1 VTTPVRPRRL
11 RVPDDAGQR
20 RARRAR
26 IAELANVQDGVISRR
41 QLYAAGLTRWQI
53 TAELRAAR
61 WRAHGRQTIAV
72 HTGELIGRAPY
83 WRAAFEAGPR
93 AAIDGVSA
101 LCLAGLQGWETIAIR
116 VSVPRGARVPR
127 LRDAVVRQTRRL
139 RADDVVPVGVP
150 RVRVDVAAIRAAL
163 WATSDRQA
171 ATLLAMT
178 VQQRLATAE
187 AVGAALLQVRRDK
200 RRRLLEAIV
209 LDLLGGAHSMGEI
222 DFARECRR
230 RGLPAPTRQVVRKTA
245 TGKVYLDVRW
255 DDFRV
260 VVEVDGAQ
268 HLLVEQHI
276 PDALRQNRVAI
287 AGDTVLRL
295 PVLGLRVAPDEFFAQ
310 IAAALTAAGWSA
322 AA

>member
-1 VTTPVRPRRL
+1 M
-11 RVPDDAGQR
+11 PDDAGQR
-20 RARRAR
+20 RARRTR
-26 IAELANVQDGVISRR
+26 VAELANVQDGVISRR

-101 LCLAGLQGWETIAIR
+101 LCLAGLQGSETIAIR

>member
-1 VTTPVRPRRL
+1 MA
-11 RVPDDAGQR
+11 DDASQR

-26 IAELANVQDGVISRR
+26 VAELANAQDGVVSRR

-61 WRAHGRQTIAV
+61 WRAHGRQAIAV
-72 HTGELIGRAPY
+72 HTGELTGRAPY
-83 WRAAFEAGPR
+83 WRAVMETGPR
-93 AAIDGVSA
+93 AAVDGVSA
-101 LCLAGLQGWETIAIR
+101 LCLAGLQGWETDAIR
-116 VSVPRGARVPR
+116 ISVPRGARVPR
-127 LRDAVVRQTRRL
+127 LRDAVVRQTRRW
-139 RADDVVPVGVP
+139 RAEDVVPVGVP
-150 RVRVDVAAIRAAL
+150 RVRADVAAIHAAL
-163 WATSDRQA
+163 WAGSDRQA

-200 RRRLLEAIV
+200 RRRLLETVV

-230 RGLPAPTRQVVRKTA
+230 RGLPPPSRQVVRKAA

-255 DDFRV
+255 DDLRV

-276 PDALRQNRVAI
+276 PDALRQNRVAL

-310 IAAALTAAGWSA
+310 IVAALTAAGWSA

>member
-1 VTTPVRPRRL
+1 
-11 RVPDDAGQR
+11 VPDDARQR

-26 IAELANVQDGVISRR
+26 VAELANAQDGVISRR
-41 QLYAAGLTRWQI
+41 QLYAAALTRWQI

-72 HTGELIGRAPY
+72 HSGDLTGRAPY
-83 WRAAFEAGPR
+83 WRAVFETGPR
-93 AAIDGVSA
+93 AVIDGVSA
-101 LCLAGLQGWETIAIR
+101 LSLAGLQGWETAAIR

-127 LRDAVVRQTRRL
+127 LRDAVVRQTRRW
-139 RADDVVPVGVP
+139 RAEDVVPVGVP
-150 RVRVDVAAIRAAL
+150 RVRVDVAAIHAAL
-163 WATSDRQA
+163 WAGSDRQA
-171 ATLLAMT
+171 TTLLAMA
-178 VQQRLATAE
+178 VQQRLVTAE

-200 RRRLLEAIV
+200 RRRLLEAVV

-222 DFARECRR
+222 DFACECRR
-230 RGLPAPTRQVVRKTA
+230 RGLPEPSRQVVRRA
-245 TGKVYLDVRW
+245 GTGNIYLDVRW
-255 DDFRV
+255 DHLRV

-276 PDALRQNRVAI
+276 PDALRQNRVAL

-310 IAAALTAAGWSA
+310 IAAALIAAGWSA

>member
-1 VTTPVRPRRL
+1 M
-11 RVPDDAGQR
+11 
-20 RARRAR
+20 
-26 IAELANVQDGVISRR
+26 AELANAQDGVVSRR
-41 QLYAAGLTRWQI
+41 QLYAASLTRWQI
-53 TAELRAAR
+53 AAELRAAR

-72 HTGELIGRAPY
+72 HTGDLTGRAPY
-83 WRAAFEAGPR
+83 WRAVFETGPR
-93 AAIDGVSA
+93 AVIDGVSA
-101 LCLAGLQGWETIAIR
+101 LSLAGLQGWETVAIR

-127 LRDAVVRQTRRL
+127 LRDAVVRQTRRW
-139 RADDVVPVGVP
+139 RAEDVVPAGVP
-150 RVRVDVAAIRAAL
+150 RVRVDVAAIHAAL
-163 WATSDRQA
+163 WAGSDRQA
-171 ATLLAMT
+171 TTLLAMT
-178 VQQRLATAE
+178 VQQRLVTAE

-200 RRRLLEAIV
+200 RRRLLETVV

-230 RGLPAPTRQVVRKTA
+230 RGLPAPSRQVVRQAA

-255 DDFRV
+255 DDLRV

-276 PDALRQNRVAI
+276 PDALRQNRVAL

-310 IAAALTAAGWSA
+310 IVAALTAAGWSA